1 MKRTLLIAATTL
13 ALSAPAVPHAH
24 AGQLS
29 YDDAPGHFLD
39 ARHQIDMK
47 FLPDSSEAV
56 ARLNY
61 AKIACGATTEIA
73 ASLPCMKSHG
83 FVWRSD
89 TAGEIAARNKAAEAA
104 RWRAAGAQLG
114 QALIDVGQSMNQ
126 RHNCNGFIG
135 GGGSFNMN
143 CN

>member
-1 MKRTLLIAATTL
+1 MKGLLLAAAAFALTLGAAN
-13 ALSAPAVPHAH
+13 
-24 AGQLS
+24 AGS

-61 AKIACGATTEIA
+61 AKIACGATTEISA
-73 ASLPCMKSHG
+73 PLGCMKSHG

-89 TAGEIAARNKAAEAA
+89 TAGEIAARTKANQDA
-104 RWRAAGAQLG
+104 RNIETLHAIG
-114 QALIDVGQSMNQ
+114 QALTGVAAAMQPHG
-126 RHNCNGFIG
+126 CNGHVQPNGYFTTQ
-135 GGGSFNMN
+135 
-143 CN
+143 CY